1 MCSKESS
8 NCGLHSTLIVF
19 TKSPCQNYFLV
30 NLKSE
35 MKAGDLAVI
44 RTTESSTGDDTRSE
58 VKLRTRT
65 FRKSAWN

>member
-1 MCSKESS
+1 MCSKENN

-19 TKSPCQNYFLV
+19 TKSPCQNDFLV

-44 RTTESSTGDDTRSE
+44 RTTESSTGDDTG
-58 VKLRTRT
+58 VKLRTRI
-65 FRKSAWN
+65 FWKSAWD